1 MFSFIRH
8 SNVDAAAIRLLKLS
22 GVSISTKELISEL
35 EIHPDY
41 PSILSISD
49 VFNWF
54 NVQNDVYHVDAT
66 DLPDVPLPF
75 IAHTRANEFVVVSN
89 LTTNTITLSDHEHDN
104 RIIPLQEFTDIYSG
118 VVLVVTDTST
128 AIAAKQ
134 SAADRLAP
142 YKIPAAITGLVMAF
156 IAILL
161 LGTQNLS
168 GLTWQTTMLVVA
180 KTAGLITTVLLLA
193 QSIDKNNP
201 LAQILCGGDS
211 KTNCN
216 AILTSQAA
224 VVFKGLTW
232 SEVGFFY
239 FAGTWLALLF
249 GGNSLQLLQ
258 CLAVLNILGLPYTMY
273 SLHYQAR
280 VARQWCI
287 LCTTVQ
293 ALLWLEFI
301 PLITFVKMPFVIS
314 MPVIVMLLICL
325 IIPVAGWMLLKP
337 VIQKA
342 QQARI
347 LKYQLKKFKYNRE
360 LFAASLKE
368 QAQYTLP
375 ADEWSIVL
383 GNANARTVITMVS
396 NPYCP
401 PCGKTHQELDTWLD
415 KLSEIQ
421 LRIVFTAY
429 NQDNDKKTP
438 VTRHLMALNEQY
450 DKATVKNALHD
461 WYSQEQKS
469 YEKWAKRYPVTLDES
484 RFRLLDEQ
492 RNWCD
497 IAEVRSTPTLMING
511 YRLPKTYR
519 LQDIKY
525 MLS

>member
-8 SNVDAAAIRLLKLS
+8 SNVDAVAMRLLKLS
-22 GVSISTKELISEL
+22 GVSISAKELISEL

-41 PSILSISD
+41 PSILSVSD

-54 NVQNDVYHVDAT
+54 NVQNEVYHVEAA
-66 DLPDVPLPF
+66 DLAEVPLPF
-75 IAHTRANEFVVVSN
+75 IAHTRGNEFVVVSD
-89 LTTNTITLSDHEHDN
+89 LTNNTVTVSDHEREHHT
-104 RIIPLQEFTDIYSG
+104 IPLVEFTGIYNG
-118 VVLVVTDTST
+118 VVLIITDTT
-128 AIAAKQ
+128 AATTVQRSITDK
-134 SAADRLAP
+134 LVP
-142 YKIPAAITGLVMAF
+142 YKMPAAVTGLVIAF
-156 IAILL
+156 VAILL

-168 GLTWQTTMLVVA
+168 GFSWQTAMLVIA
-180 KTAGLITTVLLLA
+180 KTAGLITTILLLA

-224 VVFKGLTW
+224 IVFKGLTW

-249 GGNSLQLLQ
+249 GGGSSQMLQW
-258 CLAVLNILGLPYTMY
+258 LAVLNILSLPYTVY
-273 SLHYQAR
+273 SLYYQAR
-280 VARQWCI
+280 VARQWCV

-301 PLITFVKMPFVIS
+301 PLVTFVKTPFAIS
-314 MPVIVMLLICL
+314 TPVAVTLLTCL
-325 IIPVAGWMLLKP
+325 IVPLAGWILLKP
-337 VIQKA
+337 VLQKA
-342 QQARI
+342 QQVRI

-383 GNANARTVITMVS
+383 GNTNARTVITMVS

-415 KLSEIQ
+415 KLNEIQ

-461 WYSQEQKS
+461 WYSQDQKN
-469 YEKWAKRYPVTLDES
+469 YEKWAKQYPVTLDES
-484 RFRLLDEQ
+484 RFNLLDKQ
-492 RNWCD
+492 RDWCD